1 MRVAPPQKFAHQD
14 GFKKSL
20 IVSALLLAFSIGAS
34 WALPR
39 QVIDKTYLANDG
51 KDDQYKTSFTT
62 DETFDAINLPD
73 FTPPSR
79 QSQFAVYVIN
89 GASLTITGDTYIDS
103 FTSGPPGSHGTYAIT
118 AGNYHP
124 QTQTTG
130 LINLEGNIEIYV
142 KHAPGMTSSYGANA
156 IYSAFEGSV
165 INLGSEGTSTT
176 IWSFDLKPD
185 AISTKNGGAVHF
197 ISTNNKLVGSI
208 DMIGDVN
215 ALRLDASE
223 VTGTFSGKS
232 SYWYGD
238 DQSFG
243 NTDVGTIPILGQV
256 LANKSKLELTFSNGA
271 QWSYFGLTDSVSN
284 GSLTLN
290 FTPKRISKIRLLD
303 GGIINLHDEILEHQW
318 KQIGIWDSLDESAR
332 GKHDYVRIGDLK
344 GNGGV
349 FYLDLDASD
358 KSQSDMV
365 FIENSTEAG
374 THFIEPYNLEKLE
387 SVNYDN
393 TLTFALTQRGAN
405 DVSFSDKVNYF
416 GQSLYDYELEIASD
430 TIERGE
436 LDNIDFTRYEDFNSD
451 NYTGGTRWFIQRII
465 MSKSAAA
472 LAMTG
477 AGFASYDAAIEMD
490 RRDRRLLQTFK
501 DDATG
506 LWVRARHGE
515 RGVDN
520 EYSYQLDGAAVGID
534 RQLSDTNTLGFAFT
548 YEEGDTDFESVRGK
562 GDMKRYE
569 LAIYDTYDFGAPYI
583 DLVGRLGMVS
593 SDYNAYNQSATLK
606 TSGDFDQKY
615 ASLSAEVGYTLM
627 DNHGVFIEPQLQL
640 QVAYLDG
647 YDYSSDRN
655 MKVDVDSEVAVLS
668 RIGLRAGKHFD
679 SSTINGE
686 IYGRADVY
694 HQFTDGQDAV
704 FSDPTHKMHETWG
717 TNKTYASV
725 GLGSYLKVNDK
736 WGLQFDIEKNMGG
749 KTMNSWL
756 ITGQA
761 KYQF

>member
-1 MRVAPPQKFAHQD
+1 MRVAPPQKVAHQD

-103 FTSGPPGSHGTYAIT
+103 FTSGPPGSDGTYAIT

-197 ISTNNKLVGSI
+197 ISTNNKLIGSI

-215 ALRLDASE
+215 ALGLDASE

-436 LDNIDFTRYEDFNSD
+436 LDNIDFTRYEGFSSST
-451 NYTGGTRWFIQRII
+451 YTGGTRWFIQRII

-569 LAIYDTYDFGAPYI
+569 LALYDTYDFGAPYI

-627 DNHGVFIEPQLQL
+627 DNHGVFIEPQLQV

-647 YDYSSDRN
+647 YDYSSDRD
-655 MKVDVDSEVAVLS
+655 MEVDVDSEFAVLS

-725 GLGSYLKVNDK
+725 GLGSYFKVNDK

-749 KTMNSWL
+749 KTMDSWL

>member
-1 MRVAPPQKFAHQD
+1 MPPPQKVAHQD

-103 FTSGPPGSHGTYAIT
+103 FTSGPPGSDGTYAIT

-197 ISTNNKLVGSI
+197 ISTNNKLIGSI

-215 ALRLDASE
+215 ALGLDASE

-436 LDNIDFTRYEDFNSD
+436 LDNIDFTRYEGFSSST
-451 NYTGGTRWFIQRII
+451 YTGGTRWFIQRII

-569 LAIYDTYDFGAPYI
+569 LALYDTYDFGAPYI

-627 DNHGVFIEPQLQL
+627 DNHGVFIEPQLQV

-647 YDYSSDRN
+647 YDYSSDRD
-655 MKVDVDSEVAVLS
+655 MEVDVDSEFAVLS

-725 GLGSYLKVNDK
+725 GLGSYFKVNDK

-749 KTMNSWL
+749 KTMDSWL

>member
-1 MRVAPPQKFAHQD
+1 MRVAPPQKVAHQD

-103 FTSGPPGSHGTYAIT
+103 FTSGPPGSDGTYAIT

-197 ISTNNKLVGSI
+197 ISTNNKLIGSI

-243 NTDVGTIPILGQV
+243 NTDVRTIPILGQV

-436 LDNIDFTRYEDFNSD
+436 LDNIDFTRYEGFSSST
-451 NYTGGTRWFIQRII
+451 YTGGTRWFIQRII

-569 LAIYDTYDFGAPYI
+569 LALYDTYDFGAPYI

-627 DNHGVFIEPQLQL
+627 DNHGVFIEPQLQV

-647 YDYSSDRN
+647 YDYSSDRD
-655 MKVDVDSEVAVLS
+655 MEVDVDSEFAVLS

-725 GLGSYLKVNDK
+725 GLGSYFKVNDK

-749 KTMNSWL
+749 KTMDSWL

>member
-1 MRVAPPQKFAHQD
+1 MRVAPPQKHAHNK

-20 IVSALLLAFSIGAS
+20 IVSALLFAFSIETS
-34 WALPR
+34 WASPNR
-39 QVIDKTYLANDG
+39 VIDGTYLANDG
-51 KDDQYKTSFTT
+51 KDDEYKTSFTT

-79 QSQFAVYVIN
+79 KSQFAIYVDH
-89 GASLTITGDTYIDS
+89 GGSLTITGDTYINS
-103 FTSGPPGSHGTYAIT
+103 FTSGPSGSDGTYAIT
-118 AGNYHP
+118 AGSFHNS
-124 QTQTTG
+124 TTG
-130 LINLEGNIEIYV
+130 QINLQGNIEIYV
-142 KHAPGMTSSYGANA
+142 EHAVGMESEYGANA
-156 IYSAFEGSV
+156 IYSSYSGSK
-165 INLGSEGTSTT
+165 IILGSKDTT
-176 IWSFDLKPD
+176 TRIWVLDSKPD
-185 AISTKNGGAVHF
+185 AISAKMGGDVIF
-197 ISTNNKLVGSI
+197 ESTNNQIVGSF
-208 DMIGDVN
+208 DLMGNKETPNNETSLVK
-215 ALRLDASE
+215 
-223 VTGTFSGKS
+223 GTFSGAT
-232 SYWYGD
+232 SYWFGD
-238 DQSFG
+238 DAS
-243 NTDVGTIPILGQV
+243 
-256 LANKSKLELTFSNGA
+256 ASNKSFLIGDYYDNNRGVLDVVFENGA
-271 QWSYFGLTDSVSN
+271 QWSYLGLGNPVKYGDQEWSTAN
-284 GSLTLN
+284 C
-290 FTPKRISKIRLLD
+290 KRISNITLQN
-303 GGIINLHDEILEHQW
+303 GGIINLADNVLLQFWKDIGLLDKLDNGRYDVEHDLV
-318 KQIGIWDSLDESAR
+318 A
-332 GKHDYVRIGDLK
+332 IGDLK
-344 GNGGV
+344 GNGGI
-349 FYLDLDASD
+349 FRLDLNAED
-358 KSQSDMV
+358 KTQSDVV
-365 FIENSTEAG
+365 FIEGSSDPG
-374 THFIEPYNLEKLE
+374 THSLEPYQLDKLE
-387 SVNYDN
+387 SITPEN
-393 TLTFALTQRGAN
+393 TLIFAFVDESAPN
-405 DVSFSDKVNYF
+405 VKFVDKVNLE
-416 GQSLYDYELEIASD
+416 GESLYDYELTIDNSIITREDLQADEIRNKSP
-430 TIERGE
+430 EGQYKSSY
-436 LDNIDFTRYEDFNSD
+436 L
-451 NYTGGTRWFIQRII
+451 GGTKWFIKRIDL
-465 MSKSAAA
+465 SKSAAA

-490 RRDRRLLQTFK
+490 RRDRRLLQTYK

-520 EYSYQLDGAAVGID
+520 EYTYQLDGAAVGID

-569 LAIYDTYDFGAPYI
+569 LALYDTYDFGAPYI

-615 ASLSAEVGYTLM
+615 ASVSAEIGYTLM

-647 YDYSSDRN
+647 YDYSSDRD
-655 MKVDVDSEVAVLS
+655 MEVDVDSEVAVLS
-668 RIGLRAGKHFD
+668 RIGLRAGKHFN
-679 SSTINGE
+679 SSAINGE

-749 KTMNSWL
+749 KTIDSWL

>member
-1 MRVAPPQKFAHQD
+1 MPPPQKVAHQD

-103 FTSGPPGSHGTYAIT
+103 FTSGPPGSDGTYAIT

-197 ISTNNKLVGSI
+197 ISTNNKLIGSI

-215 ALRLDASE
+215 ALGLNASE

-243 NTDVGTIPILGQV
+243 NTDVRTIPILGQV

-436 LDNIDFTRYEDFNSD
+436 LDNIDFTRYEGFSSST
-451 NYTGGTRWFIQRII
+451 YTGGTRWFIQRII

-569 LAIYDTYDFGAPYI
+569 LALYDTYDFGAPYI

-627 DNHGVFIEPQLQL
+627 DNHGVFIEPQLQV

-647 YDYSSDRN
+647 YDYSSDRD
-655 MKVDVDSEVAVLS
+655 MEVDVDSEFAVLS

-725 GLGSYLKVNDK
+725 GLGSYFKVNDK

-749 KTMNSWL
+749 KTMDSWL

>member
-1 MRVAPPQKFAHQD
+1 M
-14 GFKKSL
+14 
-20 IVSALLLAFSIGAS
+20 LAFSIGAS

-103 FTSGPPGSHGTYAIT
+103 FTSGPPGSDGTYAIT

-197 ISTNNKLVGSI
+197 ISTNNKLIGSI

-215 ALRLDASE
+215 ALGLDASE
-223 VTGTFSGKS
+223 VTGIFSGKS

-243 NTDVGTIPILGQV
+243 NTDVRTIPILGQV

-436 LDNIDFTRYEDFNSD
+436 LDNIDFTRYEGFSSST
-451 NYTGGTRWFIQRII
+451 YTGGTRWFIQRII
-465 MSKSAAA
+465 MSKSATA

-569 LAIYDTYDFGAPYI
+569 LALYDTYDFGAPYI

-627 DNHGVFIEPQLQL
+627 DNHGVFIEPQLQV

-647 YDYSSDRN
+647 YDYSSDRD
-655 MKVDVDSEVAVLS
+655 MEVDVDSEFAVLS

-725 GLGSYLKVNDK
+725 GLGSYFKVNDK

-749 KTMNSWL
+749 KTMDSWL

>member
-1 MRVAPPQKFAHQD
+1 
-14 GFKKSL
+14 
-20 IVSALLLAFSIGAS
+20 
-34 WALPR
+34 
-39 QVIDKTYLANDG
+39 
-51 KDDQYKTSFTT
+51 
-62 DETFDAINLPD
+62 
-73 FTPPSR
+73 
-79 QSQFAVYVIN
+79 
-89 GASLTITGDTYIDS
+89 
-103 FTSGPPGSHGTYAIT
+103 
-118 AGNYHP
+118 
-124 QTQTTG
+124 
-130 LINLEGNIEIYV
+130 
-142 KHAPGMTSSYGANA
+142 
-156 IYSAFEGSV
+156 
-165 INLGSEGTSTT
+165 
-176 IWSFDLKPD
+176 
-185 AISTKNGGAVHF
+185 
-197 ISTNNKLVGSI
+197 
-208 DMIGDVN
+208 
-215 ALRLDASE
+215 
-223 VTGTFSGKS
+223 
-232 SYWYGD
+232 
-238 DQSFG
+238 
-243 NTDVGTIPILGQV
+243 
-256 LANKSKLELTFSNGA
+256 
-271 QWSYFGLTDSVSN
+271 
-284 GSLTLN
+284 
-290 FTPKRISKIRLLD
+290 
-303 GGIINLHDEILEHQW
+303 
-318 KQIGIWDSLDESAR
+318 
-332 GKHDYVRIGDLK
+332 
-344 GNGGV
+344 
-349 FYLDLDASD
+349 
-358 KSQSDMV
+358 MV

-436 LDNIDFTRYEDFNSD
+436 LDNIDFTRYEGFSSST
-451 NYTGGTRWFIQRII
+451 YTGGTRWFIQRII

-569 LAIYDTYDFGAPYI
+569 LALYDTYDFGAPYI

-627 DNHGVFIEPQLQL
+627 DNHGVFIEPQLQV

-647 YDYSSDRN
+647 YDYSSDRD
-655 MKVDVDSEVAVLS
+655 MEVDVDSEFAVLS

-725 GLGSYLKVNDK
+725 GLGSYFKVNDK

-749 KTMNSWL
+749 KTMDSWL

>member
-1 MRVAPPQKFAHQD
+1 MRVAPPQKVAHQD

-103 FTSGPPGSHGTYAIT
+103 FTSGPPGSDGTYAIT

-197 ISTNNKLVGSI
+197 ISTNNKLIGSI

-215 ALRLDASE
+215 ALGLDASE

-243 NTDVGTIPILGQV
+243 NTDVRTIPILGQV

-436 LDNIDFTRYEDFNSD
+436 LDNIDFTRYEGFSSST
-451 NYTGGTRWFIQRII
+451 YTGGTRWFIQRII

-569 LAIYDTYDFGAPYI
+569 LALYDTYDFGAPYI

-627 DNHGVFIEPQLQL
+627 DNHGVFIEPQLQV

-647 YDYSSDRN
+647 YDYSSDRD
-655 MKVDVDSEVAVLS
+655 MEVDVDSEFAVLS

-725 GLGSYLKVNDK
+725 GLGSYFKVNDK

-749 KTMNSWL
+749 KTMDSWL

>member
-1 MRVAPPQKFAHQD
+1 MRIAPPQNIAHQQ

-20 IVSALLLAFSIGAS
+20 IFSALLLAFSIETS
-34 WALPR
+34 WALPS
-39 QVIDKTYLANDG
+39 QVIDKTFLANDG
-51 KDDQYKTSFTT
+51 IDDEFKTSFTT
-62 DETFDAINLPD
+62 NETFDAINLPD

-79 QSQFAVYVIN
+79 QSQFAVYVDH
-89 GASLTITGDTYIDS
+89 GGSLTITGDTYINS
-103 FTSGPPGSHGTYAIT
+103 FTSGPTGSVSDGTYAIT
-118 AGNYHP
+118 AGSFYNS
-124 QTQTTG
+124 TTG
-130 LINLEGNIEIYV
+130 QINLQGNIEIYV
-142 KHAPGMTSSYGANA
+142 KHASNVESRYGANA
-156 IYSAFEGSV
+156 IYSAYEGSV

-176 IWSFDLKPD
+176 IWSFDHKPD
-185 AISTKNGGAVHF
+185 AISTKNGAAVHF

-208 DMIGDVN
+208 DMIGSLK
-215 ALRLDASE
+215 ALGHSASV
-223 VTGTFSGKS
+223 VTGIFSGNG

-243 NTDVGTIPILGQV
+243 NTELWMILGN
-256 LANKSKLELTFSNGA
+256 LSNLNLTFKNGA
-271 QWSYFGLTDSVSN
+271 QWSYFGLIDSANNESI
-284 GSLTLN
+284 SLD
-290 FTPKRISKIRLLD
+290 FIPKRISKIKLLD
-303 GGIINLHDEILEHQW
+303 GGIINLHDEILEYQW
-318 KQIGIWDSLDESAR
+318 KQIGIWDSLDESAK

-349 FYLDLDASD
+349 FYLDLDSTD

-387 SVNYDN
+387 TVNYDN

-436 LDNIDFTRYEDFNSD
+436 LDNIDFTRYEGFSSST
-451 NYTGGTRWFIQRII
+451 YTGGTRWFIQRVI

-477 AGFASYDAAIEMD
+477 AGFASYDAAVEMD
-490 RRDRRLLQTFK
+490 RRDRRLLQTYK

-506 LWVRARHGE
+506 MWVRTRHGE

-520 EYSYQLDGAAVGID
+520 EYTYQLDGAAVGID

-569 LAIYDTYDFGAPYI
+569 LALYDTYDFGAPYI

-627 DNHGVFIEPQLQL
+627 DNHGVFIEPQLQV

-647 YDYSSDRN
+647 YDYSSDRD
-655 MKVDVDSEVAVLS
+655 MEVDVDSEVAVLS

-679 SSTINGE
+679 SSTVNGE

-749 KTMNSWL
+749 KTMDSWL

>member
-1 MRVAPPQKFAHQD
+1 MRVAPPQKVAHQD

-103 FTSGPPGSHGTYAIT
+103 FTSGPPGSDGTYAIT

-197 ISTNNKLVGSI
+197 ISTNNKLIGSI

-215 ALRLDASE
+215 ALGLDASE
-223 VTGTFSGKS
+223 VTGIFSGKS

-243 NTDVGTIPILGQV
+243 NTDVRTIPILGQV

-436 LDNIDFTRYEDFNSD
+436 LDNIDFTRYEGFSSST
-451 NYTGGTRWFIQRII
+451 YTGGTRWFIQRII

-569 LAIYDTYDFGAPYI
+569 LALYDTYDFGAPYI

-627 DNHGVFIEPQLQL
+627 DNHGVFIEPQLQV

-647 YDYSSDRN
+647 YDYSSDRD
-655 MKVDVDSEVAVLS
+655 MEVDVDSEFAVLS

-725 GLGSYLKVNDK
+725 GLGSYFKVNDK

-749 KTMNSWL
+749 KTMDSWL

>member
-1 MRVAPPQKFAHQD
+1 MRYAPPQKVAHQD

-103 FTSGPPGSHGTYAIT
+103 FTSGPPGSDGTYAIT

-197 ISTNNKLVGSI
+197 ISTNNKLIGSI

-215 ALRLDASE
+215 ALGLNASE

-243 NTDVGTIPILGQV
+243 NTDVRTIPILGQV

-436 LDNIDFTRYEDFNSD
+436 LDNIDFTRYEGFSSST
-451 NYTGGTRWFIQRII
+451 YTGGTRWFIQRII

-569 LAIYDTYDFGAPYI
+569 LALYDTYDFGAPYI

-627 DNHGVFIEPQLQL
+627 DNHGVFIEPQLQV

-647 YDYSSDRN
+647 YDYSSDRD
-655 MKVDVDSEVAVLS
+655 MEVDVDSEFAVLS

-725 GLGSYLKVNDK
+725 GLGSYFKVNDK

-749 KTMNSWL
+749 KTMDSWL

>member
-1 MRVAPPQKFAHQD
+1 MRVAPPQKVAHQD

-103 FTSGPPGSHGTYAIT
+103 FTSGPPGSDGTYAIT

-197 ISTNNKLVGSI
+197 ISTNNKLIGSI

-215 ALRLDASE
+215 ALGLDASE

-243 NTDVGTIPILGQV
+243 NTDVRTIPILGQV

-318 KQIGIWDSLDESAR
+318 KQIGIWDSLDESPR

-436 LDNIDFTRYEDFNSD
+436 LDNIDFTRYEGFSSST
-451 NYTGGTRWFIQRII
+451 YTGGTRWFIQRII

-569 LAIYDTYDFGAPYI
+569 LALYDTYDFGAPYI

-627 DNHGVFIEPQLQL
+627 DNHGVFIEPQLQV

-647 YDYSSDRN
+647 YDYSSDRD
-655 MKVDVDSEVAVLS
+655 MEVDVDSEFAVLS

-725 GLGSYLKVNDK
+725 GLGSYFKVNDK

-749 KTMNSWL
+749 KTMDSWL